1 MTTPVFDGDGG
12 GSRSHPPATPVRF
25 GHQFHRRFV
34 RGRGRRWMLV
44 SLLSFCLALTSLAL
58 PLAAAQADANS
69 LSSYGVTA
77 NAWAIQP
84 NIVNDSF
91 QNVPVSD
98 QSASYVYVAMDSGP
112 SAHAKASYF
121 FPGTAINAVP
131 NTQGVAVSVPTGVD
145 ARYPG
150 NGADSGQ
157 VTGFNDGITTQA
169 NGGRQSAQASEGYAL
184 AQAAVASYQFAPTIP
199 AAPSTPNPPV
209 GVPGV
214 PSLPSPPALP
224 TVSGAAPSTATPGA
238 GGAPTATPTNSSG
251 ASPTATPC
259 PILNVCLP
267 GASSPSHGG
276 VYAAPESPRA
286 AQGLQPAA
294 LPDTIEQNFSAALKA
309 AQLANPGLL
318 SLAGGHLA
326 LTNPALPYVSADVS
340 SQAET
345 RATDA
350 GVTIVIVTHAQH
362 IELLQGLITFAS
374 VESTL
379 QATAPGSSTAPGSGS
394 ITTTITGA
402 AIAGIPVTVDQNGVT
417 VKDQN
422 ASAAQVQSL
431 TDQLN
436 SALKQANISISL
448 TRSVITTDVGMWQ
461 GAGSG
466 VEVIADPS
474 TPSLNLPPPANG
486 IPSTHVS
493 VSIAQVSASIYA
505 TPPDATSSDSGGTTG
520 YSGGSGGGGGFC
532 FLCGG
537 GFGGG
542 GGGGSG
548 STTTTSPGASSGG
561 LSSFSLPGGLHGLP
575 LLAMVFVVQG
585 LSTAAVAATA
595 GFTNAEHVV
604 GAPGVEE
611 ETQ

>member
-1 MTTPVFDGDGG
+1 MTMPMGGGGD
-12 GSRSHPPATPVRF
+12 GSRSDPPASPARYRSGF
-25 GHQFHRRFV
+25 RNRFV
-34 RGRGRRWMLV
+34 RGHRSRWLLV
-44 SLLSFCLALTSLAL
+44 SLLSFWLALTTLAL
-58 PLAAAQADANS
+58 PLAAAYADANS

-84 NIVNDSF
+84 DIVNDSF
-91 QNVPVSD
+91 QNVPAAD
-98 QSASYVYVAMDSGP
+98 QAASYVYVAMDSGP

-131 NTQGVAVSVPTGVD
+131 NTQGVAFSVPTGVD

-157 VTGFNDGITTQA
+157 VTGFNDGIATQA
-169 NGGRQSAQASEGYAL
+169 TGGQQSTRASEGYAL

-199 AAPSTPNPPV
+199 AVPTAPNSPA

-224 TVSGAAPSTATPGA
+224 TVASGGSPATATPA
-238 GGAPTATPTNSSG
+238 AIPTASSG
-251 ASPTATPC
+251 PSPTATPC
-259 PILNVCLP
+259 PILNICLP
-267 GASSPSHGG
+267 GSSKSSHGG
-276 VYAAPESPRA
+276 VNAAPGSVQAP
-286 AQGLQPAA
+286 QGLQPAI
-294 LPDTIEQNFSAALKA
+294 LPDAIEQRLTAALKA
-309 AQLANPGLL
+309 AQLSNPGLQ
-318 SLAGGHLA
+318 SLAGGSLA
-326 LTNPALPYVSADVS
+326 APNPTLPYLGADIS

-350 GVTIVIVTHAQH
+350 GVTIAIVTHAQH
-362 IELLQGLITFAS
+362 VELLQGLITFGS
-374 VESTL
+374 IESIL
-379 QATAPGSSTAPGSGS
+379 QATAPGSSSVKGSGT

-417 VKDQN
+417 VNDQN
-422 ASAAQVQSL
+422 VSAAQAQTL

-436 SALKQANISISL
+436 SALKQADIHISL
-448 TRSVITTDVGMWQ
+448 TKSVITTDVGMWQ

-466 VEVIADPS
+466 IEVTADPS

-493 VSIAQVSASIYA
+493 ISIAQVSASIYA
-505 TPPDATSSDSGGTTG
+505 TPPDASSSDTGGSS
-520 YSGGSGGGGGFC
+520 YSGAGSGSGSGGGGGGFC
-532 FLCGG
+532 FFC
-537 GFGGG
+537 GGG
-542 GGGGSG
+542 GGGNGGGSG
-548 STTTTSPGASSGG
+548 SSTTSSPDAPTHGASS
-561 LSSFSLPGGLHGLP
+561 FTLPGGLHGLP
-575 LLAMVFVVQG
+575 VLALVFVVQG

-595 GFTNAEHVV
+595 GFTNAEEAI
-604 GAPGVEE
+604 GAPSAEE